1 MAVQVTI
8 QDYAKAINSSWRKT
22 TDSVLETARLCAE
35 ADKKLPT
42 DQKNKLV
49 RDLDFNK
56 ATFSK
61 LAKIGSQPRLQTES
75 VKSLLPPNYTIVYE
89 VAKLPE
95 SDLQVAIKEGVITPK
110 MSRGDLDAWLE
121 RRAGKVPTSES
132 EHAKIIATVEVPSD
146 YDPKKQALLEKAL
159 EKLRLQ
165 FGFSLERPRDP
176 EEMAYNRMAARV
188 DDHIRKEARRF
199 IHTLKTSRI
208 QSAGRISAAE
218 RKSLWP
224 FTDDELA
231 IAPDATWDQVKAA
244 LELVGNADEFERL
257 RDEALRLCGVPE
269 ERVSDH
275 PIIDHDE
282 AMVEIRA
289 AMQEARR
296 AHGSS
301 QRGAA
306 SSVTTH

>member
-1 MAVQVTI
+1 M
-8 QDYAKAINSSWRKT
+8 
-22 TDSVLETARLCAE
+22 ETARLCAE
-35 ADKKLPT
+35 AEKKLTT
-42 DQKNKLV
+42 DQKNKLF

-61 LAKIGSQPRLQTES
+61 LAKIGSQPQLQTDA
-75 VKSLLPPNYTIVYE
+75 VRSLLPPNYTVVYE

-95 SDLQVAIKEGVITPK
+95 SDLRTAIKEGVITPK

-121 RRAGKVPTSES
+121 RRTGKVPPSDS
-132 EHAKIIATVEVPSD
+132 EHPKIIATVEVPAD

-159 EKLRLQ
+159 DKLRLQ

-176 EEMAYNRMAARV
+176 EEMAFNRMAARV

-199 IHTLKTSRI
+199 IHTLKTSRV
-208 QSAGRISAAE
+208 QAAGKISATE
-218 RKSLWP
+218 RKNIWP

-275 PIIDHDE
+275 AIIDHDE
-282 AMVEIRA
+282 AMAEIRA

-296 AHGSS
+296 AHGSG
-301 QRGAA
+301 QHVGA

>member
-35 ADKKLPT
+35 AEKKLRPEE
-42 DQKNKLV
+42 KNKLFK
-49 RDLDFNK
+49 DLDFNK

-61 LAKIGSQPRLQTES
+61 LAKIGSQPRLQTEA

-95 SDLQVAIKEGVITPK
+95 SDLQVAIKEGIISPK
-110 MSRGDLDAWLE
+110 MARGDLDAWLE
-121 RRAGKVPTSES
+121 RRAGKVPASES

-159 EKLRLQ
+159 EKLRVQ
-165 FGFSLERPRDP
+165 FGFSLERPRDL
-176 EEMAYNRMAARV
+176 EEIAFNRMAARV

-199 IHTLKTSRI
+199 IHTLKTSRV
-208 QSAGRISAAE
+208 QAAGKMSAAE
-218 RKSLWP
+218 RKTLWP

-231 IAPDATWDQVKAA
+231 ITPDATWDQVKAA

-275 PIIDHDE
+275 PLIDHEE
-282 AMVEIRA
+282 AMAEIRA

-296 AHGSS
+296 AHGSG
-301 QRGAA
+301 QHVGA

>member
-1 MAVQVTI
+1 MAIQSTI
-8 QDYAKAINSSWRKT
+8 QDYAKAINASWHRT

-42 DQKNKLV
+42 DQKNKLFK
-49 RDLDFNK
+49 DLE
-56 ATFSK
+56 FSK
-61 LAKIGSQPRLQTES
+61 AAFSKFVKIGSHPQLQTDP
-75 VKSLLPPNYTIVYE
+75 VKSLLPPNYSIVYE
-89 VAKLPE
+89 VAKLAE
-95 SDLQVAIKEGVITPK
+95 LDLRVAIKEGVITPK

-121 RRAGKVPTSES
+121 RRLGKIPASDS
-132 EHAKIIATVEVPSD
+132 PLARIIATVEVPSD

-176 EEMAYNRMAARV
+176 EEMAFNRMAARV

-199 IHTLKTSRI
+199 IHTLKSSRV
-208 QSAGRISAAE
+208 QAAGKVSAAE
-218 RKSLWP
+218 RKNLWP
-224 FTDDELA
+224 FSDDELA
-231 IAPDATWDQVKAA
+231 IAADATWEQVKAA

-282 AMVEIRA
+282 ALAEIRA
-289 AMQEARR
+289 AMHEARR
-296 AHGSS
+296 THANG
-301 QRGAA
+301 QR
-306 SSVTTH
+306 VTTH

>member
-1 MAVQVTI
+1 MQTDAV
-8 QDYAKAINSSWRKT
+8 R
-22 TDSVLETARLCAE
+22 
-35 ADKKLPT
+35 
-42 DQKNKLV
+42 
-49 RDLDFNK
+49 
-56 ATFSK
+56 
-61 LAKIGSQPRLQTES
+61 
-75 VKSLLPPNYTIVYE
+75 SLLPPNYTVVYE

-95 SDLQVAIKEGVITPK
+95 SDLRVAIKEGVITPK

-121 RRAGKVPTSES
+121 KRMGKVPTSES

-159 EKLRLQ
+159 EKLRVQ

-176 EEMAYNRMAARV
+176 EEMAFNRMAMRV

-199 IHTLKTSRI
+199 IHTLKTSRV
-208 QSAGRISAAE
+208 QAAGKISAAE
-218 RKSLWP
+218 RKNIWP

-231 IAPDATWDQVKAA
+231 IAPDATWEQVKAA

-282 AMVEIRA
+282 AMAEIRA

-301 QRGAA
+301 QRVDA

>member
-1 MAVQVTI
+1 M
-8 QDYAKAINSSWRKT
+8 
-22 TDSVLETARLCAE
+22 LETARLCAE
-35 ADKKLPT
+35 VEKKLRPEE
-42 DQKNKLV
+42 KNKLFK
-49 RDLDFNK
+49 DLDFNK

-61 LAKIGSQPRLQTES
+61 LAKIGSQPRLQTEA

-95 SDLQVAIKEGVITPK
+95 LDLQVAIKEGIISPK
-110 MSRGDLDAWLE
+110 MLRSDLDAWIE
-121 RRAGKVPTSES
+121 KRMGKVPTSDS

-159 EKLRLQ
+159 EKLQAQ

-176 EEMAYNRMAARV
+176 EEMAFNRMAARV

-218 RKSLWP
+218 RKNIWP
-224 FTDDELA
+224 FSDDEIA
-231 IAPDATWDQVKAA
+231 IAPDATWEQVKAA

-275 PIIDHDE
+275 PMIDHDE
-282 AMVEIRA
+282 AMAEIRA

-296 AHGSS
+296 PRGDD

-306 SSVTTH
+306 SS

>member
-1 MAVQVTI
+1 M
-8 QDYAKAINSSWRKT
+8 
-22 TDSVLETARLCAE
+22 LETARLCAE
-35 ADKKLPT
+35 AEKKLRPEE
-42 DQKNKLV
+42 KNKLFK
-49 RDLDFNK
+49 DLDFNK

-61 LAKIGSQPRLQTES
+61 LAKIGSQPRLQTEA

-95 SDLQVAIKEGVITPK
+95 SDLQVAIKEGVISPK
-110 MSRGDLDAWLE
+110 MLRSDLDAWLE
-121 RRAGKVPTSES
+121 KRMGKVPTSDS

-159 EKLRLQ
+159 EKLRVQ
-165 FGFSLERPRDP
+165 FGFSLERPRDL
-176 EEMAYNRMAARV
+176 EEMAFNRMAARV

-199 IHTLKTSRI
+199 IHTLKTSRV
-208 QSAGRISAAE
+208 QAAGKISAAE
-218 RKSLWP
+218 RKNIWP
-224 FTDDELA
+224 FSDDELA
-231 IAPDATWDQVKAA
+231 IAPDATWEQVKAA

-282 AMVEIRA
+282 AMAEIRA

-296 AHGSS
+296 AHGSG
-301 QRGAA
+301 QRVGA